1 MLVTRRKRRED
12 KKIIIY
18 MNSSPIEQVTQM
30 KYLGIILD
38 QKFKFQEHIKYAAER
53 CTKLIYNLSRAAR
66 LQWGIKQEAIAT
78 IYKGAILPLLSYGA
92 PVWIEA
98 MKHYHNRQKL
108 KRVQRL
114 INLRMARA
122 FRTTSGDALCI
133 LTGMKPIIIKIEETV
148 KQHEFKGRQPQQE
161 DHLDHEVE
169 YRHWPHPA
177 TAVTIIEIDTP
188 EESTIAAYTDGSKS
202 EGVGAGVVSS
212 MWSTSPQHFSVWGHG
227 GMAGCRGDVGGWAP
241 GVGDR

>member
-1 MLVTRRKRRED
+1 MSSKSIALTKALNSFWYLDTR
-12 KKIIIY
+12 
-18 MNSSPIEQVTQM
+18 SSFLTGQVPI
-30 KYLGIILD
+30 
-38 QKFKFQEHIKYAAER
+38 
-53 CTKLIYNLSRAAR
+53 C
-66 LQWGIKQEAIAT
+66 T

-98 MKHYHNRQKL
+98 MKHQHNRQKL

-148 KQHEFKGRQPQQE
+148 KQHEFKGRQPQWE

-169 YRHWPHPA
+169 HRHWPHPA
-177 TAVTIIEIDTP
+177 TAVTIKEIDTP

-202 EGVGAGVVSS
+202 EEGVGAGVVIY
-212 MWSTSPQHFSVWGHG
+212 HG
-227 GMAGCRGDVGGWAP
+227 SNTIASLKLKLGDML
-241 GVGDR
+241 